1 MAGCLRDGASGRL
14 RLARN
19 TPPAGPVSATMKC
32 KLTCLGV
39 VLILF
44 PASIV
49 YGAET
54 PAPLPATSARDF
66 LDSIGVCTHI
76 GQGIDDPAKAATA
89 LAYAGIRN
97 IRDDGSARHL
107 ADWLLVHRQAGIR
120 VVLTVSGPNEASIPS
135 LLDLSRKLA
144 DAGALLALEGPNEPN
159 NWAVTFD
166 GKKSGGKTTFLPVAK
181 WQQAF
186 YAAAKADPV
195 LKDYPVF
202 HTSEAGG
209 AQPDNVGL
217 QFLTI
222 PAGAG
227 TLMPDGTRY
236 ADYAN
241 VHNYIW
247 RKPAIIDNMA
257 WQNADPLFHG
267 WTDSI
272 YVEYG
277 KTWARKFAGYSD
289 AELAK
294 LPRVTTETG
303 WVTGGPKGLTQEQQ
317 GKLYL
322 NLYLAQFKQGFRYT
336 FIYMLRDA
344 GGSDAGYG
352 IVERD
357 YRPKKS
363 ATYLHN
369 LTTILADAGAGK
381 AGTLGYAIANP
392 PATVHDL
399 LLQKG
404 DGTFELIVW
413 NERASGSDRVNV
425 ELTDVQPS
433 VKLYDPTTG
442 LSPIQDLSNVRTIA
456 LTLSD
461 HPVVIEIP
469 HR

>member
-1 MAGCLRDGASGRL
+1 MKWKWICRGMLL
-14 RLARN
+14 FIL
-19 TPPAGPVSATMKC
+19 PVSAALADDKS
-32 KLTCLGV
+32 V
-39 VLILF
+39 AAVN
-44 PASIV
+44 
-49 YGAET
+49 
-54 PAPLPATSARDF
+54 ARDF

-76 GQGIDDPAKAATA
+76 GQGIDDPAKSAAA
-89 LAYAGIRN
+89 LAFAGVRN
-97 IRDDGSARHL
+97 IRDDGSPRHL
-107 ADWLLVHRQAGIR
+107 QDWLTVHKQSGVR
-120 VVLTVSGPNEASIPS
+120 VVLTASGPNEAGIAR
-135 LLDLSRKLA
+135 LIDLSRQLA
-144 DAGALLALEGPNEPN
+144 QAGALLAMEGPNEPN
-159 NWAVTFD
+159 NWAVTY
-166 GKKSGGKTTFLPVAK
+166 GGQKSGGKTTFLPVAK

-209 AQPDNVGL
+209 AEPDNVGL
-217 QFLTI
+217 QFLAI

-241 VHNYIW
+241 VHNYIC
-247 RKPAIIDNMA
+247 RKPSIIDNMA

-277 KTWARKFAGYSD
+277 KTWAKHFAGYSS

-322 NLYLAQFKQGFRYT
+322 NLYLAQFKQGFTYT
-336 FIYMLRDA
+336 FVYMLRDA

-352 IVERD
+352 IVEKN
-357 YRPKKS
+357 YQPKKS

-369 LTTILADAGAGK
+369 LTTILADNGAAGK
-381 AGTLGYAIANP
+381 PTTLRYTIANP

-404 DGTFELIVW
+404 EGTFELVVW
-413 NERASGSDRVNV
+413 NERASGADRVNV
-425 ELTDVQPS
+425 ELADVQPS
-433 VKLYDPTTG
+433 VKLYDPTAG
-442 LSPIQDLSNVRTIA
+442 LSPIQILSDARTIP

-469 HR
+469 RR